1 MKQAIEKPKA
11 KNGKHAPTSPP
22 PPDALIIAA
31 LGVMGDELYPCVRE
45 AARSGDGEALRKL
58 LGGVLA
64 TDEGR
69 RLAKQ
74 LRELMEK

>member
-1 MKQAIEKPKA
+1 MQDLE
-11 KNGKHAPTSPP
+11 
-22 PPDALIIAA
+22 A
-31 LGVMGDELYPCVRE
+31 LGRELQRRGKTGELKKLAESADGQRLGRMLDADRVRE

-58 LGGVLA
+58 LVGVLA

>member
-1 MKQAIEKPKA
+1 MQDLE
-11 KNGKHAPTSPP
+11 
-22 PPDALIIAA
+22 A
-31 LGVMGDELYPCVRE
+31 LGRELQRRGKTGELKKLAESADGQRLGRMLDADRVRE

-58 LGGVLA
+58 LGGDLA

>member
-1 MKQAIEKPKA
+1 ML
-11 KNGKHAPTSPP
+11 
-22 PPDALIIAA
+22 DA
-31 LGVMGDELYPCVRE
+31 DRVRE